1 MAFIQNIIDYIFK
14 NYDLSKDIV
23 EVVFPNKRAS
33 IHFKRQIVSQ
43 LSKTSWIPIT
53 SSVQQAMEKWSG
65 LHLVDSLDV
74 ALELMSINDKDANN
88 KVLKQNFFGLASQ
101 MAKDFDEIDQY
112 KVDAKN
118 LFESLNE
125 VKIIENYTFSEYT
138 LSNEDSYKA
147 QSKYLQFFSSLINYY
162 SALRLN
168 LFSRKVGYYGMI
180 TRCLSELPTDELVKR
195 IDGKKIVFAGFNAL
209 TTTEEDVVVRL
220 VENGNAVMLW
230 DLDEYYINDKKQE
243 AGRFA
248 NDFFAKHRNLAGK
261 KDYDNEHHGI
271 SFIGNALS
279 TAEKEINVI
288 SVSGSSVQA
297 NALQL
302 MMEKRENSVVV
313 LADEALLIPTLNSLP
328 DSVGEINV
336 TMGYPFANTPLYG
349 FIDQIFRFQ
358 YSLSDSKID
367 LWPLAHFCDA
377 DFIKLVFNG
386 KDYDSLM
393 SWLKDKQS
401 SSDLS
406 IHVKDFS
413 YIGISDDNQE
423 DGASEDLARFLTLSS
438 TKWIDSKDCIE
449 NLKSILRVSLQ
460 KIKDESYF
468 VKNQISVAGKVLN
481 KVESLIK
488 KYDSVEILDLQ
499 MLILQIGR
507 EMSIAMKGE
516 ADGLQV
522 MGLLET
528 RNLDFDVVNML
539 SVNEGVI
546 PKNKNSNS
554 LIPYDV
560 RKYYNL
566 PTYNQQQAVYAY
578 HFYRL
583 LHNAKKI
590 NLFYNSLS
598 DSSGLGEPSR
608 FIRQIEYELVKKNP
622 KVILQYFQ
630 YKSPIINLKSNIIS
644 VDKDDTMLK
653 KITKLSPTSI
663 STYLRCSLQYYW
675 KYIMNINCDEVNEE
689 IQMNV
694 IGSIIH
700 NTLDELYRNFGNE
713 IVTES
718 KFLEVRNQ
726 YLDKCYQNALRN
738 NNFRNGLPKTGFNSI
753 IASVIDTMISRFLD
767 NEHNVI
773 KENSLRILCTEKELS
788 FHLNNVELHGFAD
801 RIDLLNDKLRVID
814 YKTGS
819 VNPYDVSISAN
830 AKQLQDMHDKSIQL
844 IMYKYLFIKMLNSNT
859 LGLDEAL
866 IAHIEEENIVPGI
879 IALQKMSNG
888 VFELKVNNA
897 DLANDFEAQCDIMF
911 EQLISDIFDKNNP
924 FTQTDDTKVCGYCSF
939 RNICKRG

>member
-43 LSKTSWIPIT
+43 LSKTSWMPIT

-358 YSLSDSKID
+358 HSLSDSKID
-367 LWPLAHFCDA
+367 LWPLASFCDA

-406 IHVKDFS
+406 FHVNDFS
-413 YIGISDDNQE
+413 SIGISDDNQE

-622 KVILQYFQ
+622 KVKLQHFQ

-767 NEHNVI
+767 NEHNIV

-844 IMYKYLFIKMLNSNT
+844 IMYKYLFIKMLNSNA

-924 FTQTDDTKVCGYCSF
+924 FTQTDDTKVCGYCGF

>member
-43 LSKTSWIPIT
+43 LSKTSWMPIT

-88 KVLKQNFFGLASQ
+88 KVLKQNFLGLASQ

-358 YSLSDSKID
+358 HSLSDSKID
-367 LWPLAHFCDA
+367 LWPLASFCDA

-406 IHVKDFS
+406 FHVKDFS
-413 YIGISDDNQE
+413 SIGISDDNQE

-528 RNLDFDVVNML
+528 RNLDFEVVNML

-622 KVILQYFQ
+622 KVKLQHFQ

-767 NEHNVI
+767 NEHNIV

-924 FTQTDDTKVCGYCSF
+924 FTQTDDTKVCGYCGF

>member
-43 LSKTSWIPIT
+43 LSKTSWMPIT

-358 YSLSDSKID
+358 HSLSGSKID
-367 LWPLAHFCDA
+367 LWPLASFCDA

-406 IHVKDFS
+406 LHVKDFS
-413 YIGISDDNQE
+413 SIGISDDNQE

-488 KYDSVEILDLQ
+488 RYDSVEILDLQ

-516 ADGLQV
+516 VDGLQV

-622 KVILQYFQ
+622 KVKLQHFQ

-767 NEHNVI
+767 NEHNIV

-819 VNPYDVSISAN
+819 VNPYDVSISGN
-830 AKQLQDMHDKSIQL
+830 AQQLQDMHDKSIQL

-924 FTQTDDTKVCGYCSF
+924 FTQTDDIKVCGYCSF

>member
-43 LSKTSWIPIT
+43 LSKTSWMPIT

-336 TMGYPFANTPLYG
+336 TMGYPFTNTPLYG

-358 YSLSDSKID
+358 HSLSDSKID
-367 LWPLAHFCDA
+367 LWPLASFCDA

-406 IHVKDFS
+406 LHVKDFS
-413 YIGISDDNQE
+413 SIGKSDDNQE

-622 KVILQYFQ
+622 KVKLQHFQ

-767 NEHNVI
+767 NEHNIV

-844 IMYKYLFIKMLNSNT
+844 IMYKYLFIKMLNSNA

-924 FTQTDDTKVCGYCSF
+924 FTQTDDIKVCGYCSF

>member
-43 LSKTSWIPIT
+43 LSKTSWMPIT

-147 QSKYLQFFSSLINYY
+147 QSKYLHFFSSLINYY

-248 NDFFAKHRNLAGK
+248 NDFFAKHQNLAGK

-358 YSLSDSKID
+358 HSLSDSKID
-367 LWPLAHFCDA
+367 LWPLASFCDA

-406 IHVKDFS
+406 LHVKDFS
-413 YIGISDDNQE
+413 SIGKSDDNQE

-622 KVILQYFQ
+622 KVKLQHFQ

-767 NEHNVI
+767 NEHNIV

>member
-43 LSKTSWIPIT
+43 LSKTSWMPIT

-358 YSLSDSKID
+358 HSLSDSKID
-367 LWPLAHFCDA
+367 LWPLASFCDA

-406 IHVKDFS
+406 LHVKDFS
-413 YIGISDDNQE
+413 SIGISDDNQE

-622 KVILQYFQ
+622 KVKLQHFQ

-767 NEHNVI
+767 NEHNIV

>member
-261 KDYDNEHHGI
+261 KDYDNENHGI

-358 YSLSDSKID
+358 HSLSDSKID
-367 LWPLAHFCDA
+367 LWPLASFCDA

-406 IHVKDFS
+406 LHVKDFS
-413 YIGISDDNQE
+413 SIGISDDNQE
-423 DGASEDLARFLTLSS
+423 DIASEDLARFLTLSS
-438 TKWIDSKDCIE
+438 TKWIDSKNCIE

-622 KVILQYFQ
+622 KVQLQHFQ

-767 NEHNVI
+767 NEHNVV

-924 FTQTDDTKVCGYCSF
+924 FTQTDDTKVCGYCGF

>member
-43 LSKTSWIPIT
+43 LSKTSWMPIT

-248 NDFFAKHRNLAGK
+248 NDFFAKHQNLAGK

-358 YSLSDSKID
+358 HSLSDSKID
-367 LWPLAHFCDA
+367 LWPLASLCDA

-393 SWLKDKQS
+393 SWLKDKQL

-406 IHVKDFS
+406 LHVKDFS
-413 YIGISDDNQE
+413 SIGKSDDNQE

-622 KVILQYFQ
+622 KVKLQHFQ

-767 NEHNVI
+767 NEHNVV

-819 VNPYDVSISAN
+819 VNPYDVSISGN
-830 AKQLQDMHDKSIQL
+830 AQQLQDMHDKSIQL

-866 IAHIEEENIVPGI
+866 IAHIKQENIVPGI

>member
-43 LSKTSWIPIT
+43 LSKTSWMPIT

-248 NDFFAKHRNLAGK
+248 NDFFAKHQNLAGK

-358 YSLSDSKID
+358 HSLSDSKID
-367 LWPLAHFCDA
+367 LWPLASFCDA

-406 IHVKDFS
+406 LHVKDFS
-413 YIGISDDNQE
+413 SIGKSDDNQE

-622 KVILQYFQ
+622 KVKLQHFQ

-713 IVTES
+713 VVTES

-767 NEHNVI
+767 NEHNIV
-773 KENSLRILCTEKELS
+773 KENSLKILCTEKELS

-819 VNPYDVSISAN
+819 VNPYDVSISGN

-924 FTQTDDTKVCGYCSF
+924 FTQTDDIKVCGYCSF

>member
-43 LSKTSWIPIT
+43 LSKTSWMPIT
-53 SSVQQAMEKWSG
+53 SSIQQAMEKWSG

-358 YSLSDSKID
+358 HSLSDSKID
-367 LWPLAHFCDA
+367 LWPLASFCDA

-406 IHVKDFS
+406 LHVKDFS
-413 YIGISDDNQE
+413 SIGISDDNQE

-528 RNLDFDVVNML
+528 RNLDFDVINML

-622 KVILQYFQ
+622 KVKLQHFQ

-767 NEHNVI
+767 NEHNVV

>member
-43 LSKTSWIPIT
+43 LSKTSWMPIT
-53 SSVQQAMEKWSG
+53 SSIQQAMEKWSG

-358 YSLSDSKID
+358 HSLSDSKID
-367 LWPLAHFCDA
+367 LWPLASFCDA

-406 IHVKDFS
+406 LHVEDFS
-413 YIGISDDNQE
+413 SIGISDDNQE

-622 KVILQYFQ
+622 KVKLQHFQ

-718 KFLEVRNQ
+718 KFLEVRSQ

-767 NEHNVI
+767 NEHNIV

-844 IMYKYLFIKMLNSNT
+844 IMYKYLFIKMLNSNA

-924 FTQTDDTKVCGYCSF
+924 FTQTDDTKVCGYCGF

>member
-43 LSKTSWIPIT
+43 LSKTSWMPIT

-180 TRCLSELPTDELVKR
+180 TRCLSELPTDELIKR

-358 YSLSDSKID
+358 HSLSDSKID
-367 LWPLAHFCDA
+367 LWPLASFCDA

-406 IHVKDFS
+406 LHVKDFS
-413 YIGISDDNQE
+413 SIGISDDNQE

-622 KVILQYFQ
+622 KVQLQHFQ

-653 KITKLSPTSI
+653 KSTKLSPTSI

-767 NEHNVI
+767 NEHNVV

-924 FTQTDDTKVCGYCSF
+924 FTQTDDIKVCGYCSF

>member
-43 LSKTSWIPIT
+43 LSKTSWMPIT

-358 YSLSDSKID
+358 HSLSDSKID
-367 LWPLAHFCDA
+367 LWPLASFCDA

-406 IHVKDFS
+406 LHVKDFS
-413 YIGISDDNQE
+413 SIGKSDDNQE
-423 DGASEDLARFLTLSS
+423 DGASEDLARFLALSS

-622 KVILQYFQ
+622 KVKLQHFQ

-767 NEHNVI
+767 NEHNIV

-924 FTQTDDTKVCGYCSF
+924 FTQTDDIKVCGYCSF

>member
-43 LSKTSWIPIT
+43 LSKTSWMPIT

-220 VENGNAVMLW
+220 VENGKAVMLW

-358 YSLSDSKID
+358 HSLSDSKID
-367 LWPLAHFCDA
+367 LWPLASFCDA

-406 IHVKDFS
+406 LHVKDFS
-413 YIGISDDNQE
+413 SIGKSDDNQE
-423 DGASEDLARFLTLSS
+423 DGASEDLARFLALSS

-622 KVILQYFQ
+622 KVKLQHFQ

-718 KFLEVRNQ
+718 KFLEVRSQ

-767 NEHNVI
+767 NEHNIV

-819 VNPYDVSISAN
+819 VNPYDVSISGN
-830 AKQLQDMHDKSIQL
+830 AQQLQDMHDKSIQL

-924 FTQTDDTKVCGYCSF
+924 FTQTDDTKVCGYCGF

>member
-43 LSKTSWIPIT
+43 LSKTSWMPIT

-88 KVLKQNFFGLASQ
+88 KILKQNFFGLASQ

-358 YSLSDSKID
+358 HSLSDSKID
-367 LWPLAHFCDA
+367 LWPLASFCDA

-406 IHVKDFS
+406 LHVKDFS
-413 YIGISDDNQE
+413 SIGKSDDNQE
-423 DGASEDLARFLTLSS
+423 DGASEDLARFLALSS

-622 KVILQYFQ
+622 KVKLQHFQ

-767 NEHNVI
+767 NEHNIV

-844 IMYKYLFIKMLNSNT
+844 IMYKYLFIKMLNSNA

-924 FTQTDDTKVCGYCSF
+924 FTQTDDTKVCGYCGF

>member
-358 YSLSDSKID
+358 HSLSDSKID
-367 LWPLAHFCDA
+367 LWPLASFCDA

-406 IHVKDFS
+406 LHVKDFS
-413 YIGISDDNQE
+413 SIGISGDNQE

-622 KVILQYFQ
+622 KVKLQHFQ

-767 NEHNVI
+767 NEHNIV

-844 IMYKYLFIKMLNSNT
+844 IMYKYLFIKMLNPNT

-866 IAHIEEENIVPGI
+866 IAHIEEESIVPGI

>member
-43 LSKTSWIPIT
+43 LSKTSWMPIT

-261 KDYDNEHHGI
+261 KDYDNENHGI

-358 YSLSDSKID
+358 HSLSDSKID
-367 LWPLAHFCDA
+367 LWPLASFCDA

-406 IHVKDFS
+406 LHVKDFS
-413 YIGISDDNQE
+413 SIGISDDNQE

-449 NLKSILRVSLQ
+449 NLKSILRLSLQ
-460 KIKDESYF
+460 KIKDDSYF

-622 KVILQYFQ
+622 KVKLQHFQ

-767 NEHNVI
+767 NEHNIV

-819 VNPYDVSISAN
+819 VNPYDVSISGN

-924 FTQTDDTKVCGYCSF
+924 FTQTDDIKVCGYCSF

>member
-43 LSKTSWIPIT
+43 LSKTSWMPIT

-358 YSLSDSKID
+358 HSLSDSKID
-367 LWPLAHFCDA
+367 LWPLASFCDA

-406 IHVKDFS
+406 LHVKDFS
-413 YIGISDDNQE
+413 SIGKSDDNQE

-622 KVILQYFQ
+622 KVKLQHFQ

-713 IVTES
+713 VVTES

-767 NEHNVI
+767 NEHNIV

-866 IAHIEEENIVPGI
+866 IAHIEQENIVPGI

-924 FTQTDDTKVCGYCSF
+924 FTQTDDTKVCGYCGF

>member
-1 MAFIQNIIDYIFK
+1 M
-14 NYDLSKDIV
+14 SKDIV

-43 LSKTSWIPIT
+43 LSKTSWMPIT
-53 SSVQQAMEKWSG
+53 SSIQQAMEKWSG

-248 NDFFAKHRNLAGK
+248 NDFFAKHQNLAGK

-358 YSLSDSKID
+358 HSLSDSKID
-367 LWPLAHFCDA
+367 LWPLASFCDA

-406 IHVKDFS
+406 LHVKDFS
-413 YIGISDDNQE
+413 SIGISDDNQE

-622 KVILQYFQ
+622 KVKLQHFQ

-718 KFLEVRNQ
+718 KFLEVRSQ

-767 NEHNVI
+767 NEHNIV

-844 IMYKYLFIKMLNSNT
+844 IMYKYLFIKMLNSNA

-924 FTQTDDTKVCGYCSF
+924 FTQTDDTKVCGYCGF

>member
-43 LSKTSWIPIT
+43 LSKTSWMPIT

-138 LSNEDSYKA
+138 LSNDDSYKA

-358 YSLSDSKID
+358 HSLSDSKID
-367 LWPLAHFCDA
+367 LWPLASFCDA

-406 IHVKDFS
+406 LHVKDFYS
-413 YIGISDDNQE
+413 IGKSDDNQE

-622 KVILQYFQ
+622 KVKLQHFQ

-767 NEHNVI
+767 NEHNIV

-819 VNPYDVSISAN
+819 VNPYDVSISGN
-830 AKQLQDMHDKSIQL
+830 AQQLQDMHDKSIQL

-924 FTQTDDTKVCGYCSF
+924 FTQTDDIKVCGYCSF

>member
-43 LSKTSWIPIT
+43 LSKTSWMPIT

-220 VENGNAVMLW
+220 VENGNVVMLW

-358 YSLSDSKID
+358 HSLSDSKID
-367 LWPLAHFCDA
+367 LWPLASFCDA

-406 IHVKDFS
+406 LHVKDFS
-413 YIGISDDNQE
+413 SIGKSDDNQE

-622 KVILQYFQ
+622 KVKLQHFQ

-718 KFLEVRNQ
+718 KFLEVRSQ

-767 NEHNVI
+767 NEHNIV

-819 VNPYDVSISAN
+819 VNPYDVSISGN

-844 IMYKYLFIKMLNSNT
+844 IMYKYLFIKMLNSNA

-924 FTQTDDTKVCGYCSF
+924 FTQTDDTKVCGYCGF

>member
-358 YSLSDSKID
+358 HSLSDSKID
-367 LWPLAHFCDA
+367 LWPLASFCDA

-406 IHVKDFS
+406 FHVNDFS
-413 YIGISDDNQE
+413 SIGISDDNQE

-622 KVILQYFQ
+622 KVKLQHFQ

-767 NEHNVI
+767 NEHNIV

-844 IMYKYLFIKMLNSNT
+844 IMYKYLFIKMLNSNA

>member
-43 LSKTSWIPIT
+43 LSKTSWMPIT

-138 LSNEDSYKA
+138 LSNDDSYKA

-358 YSLSDSKID
+358 HSLSDSKID
-367 LWPLAHFCDA
+367 LWPLASFCDA

-406 IHVKDFS
+406 LHVKDFS
-413 YIGISDDNQE
+413 SIGISDDNQE

-622 KVILQYFQ
+622 KVKLQHFQ

-767 NEHNVI
+767 NEHNIV

-819 VNPYDVSISAN
+819 VNPYDVSISGN
-830 AKQLQDMHDKSIQL
+830 AQQLQDMHDKSIQL

-924 FTQTDDTKVCGYCSF
+924 FTQTDDIKVCGYCSF

>member
-358 YSLSDSKID
+358 HSLSDSKID
-367 LWPLAHFCDA
+367 LWPLASFCDA

-406 IHVKDFS
+406 LHVKDFS
-413 YIGISDDNQE
+413 SIGKSDDNQE

-622 KVILQYFQ
+622 KVKLQHFQ

-767 NEHNVI
+767 NEHNIV

-819 VNPYDVSISAN
+819 VNPYDVSISGN
-830 AKQLQDMHDKSIQL
+830 AQQLQDMHDKSIQL

-924 FTQTDDTKVCGYCSF
+924 FTQTDDIKVCGYCSF

>member
-43 LSKTSWIPIT
+43 LSKTSWMPIT

-302 MMEKRENSVVV
+302 MMEKSENSVVV

-358 YSLSDSKID
+358 HSLSDSKID
-367 LWPLAHFCDA
+367 LWPLASFCDA

-406 IHVKDFS
+406 LHVKDFS
-413 YIGISDDNQE
+413 SIGKSDDNQE

-622 KVILQYFQ
+622 KVKLQHFQ

-767 NEHNVI
+767 NEHNIV

-819 VNPYDVSISAN
+819 VNPYDVSISGN

-866 IAHIEEENIVPGI
+866 IAHIKEENIVPGI

>member
-43 LSKTSWIPIT
+43 LSKTSWMPIT
-53 SSVQQAMEKWSG
+53 SSIQQAMEKWSG

-88 KVLKQNFFGLASQ
+88 KVLKQNFLGLASQ

-358 YSLSDSKID
+358 HSLSDSKID
-367 LWPLAHFCDA
+367 LWPLASFCDA

-406 IHVKDFS
+406 LHVKDFS
-413 YIGISDDNQE
+413 SIGISDDNQE

-622 KVILQYFQ
+622 KVKLQHFQ

-718 KFLEVRNQ
+718 KFLDVRNQ
-726 YLDKCYQNALRN
+726 YLDNCYQNALRN

-767 NEHNVI
+767 NEHNIV

-819 VNPYDVSISAN
+819 VNPYDVSISGN

-844 IMYKYLFIKMLNSNT
+844 IMYKYLFIKMLNSNA

-924 FTQTDDTKVCGYCSF
+924 FTQTDDTKVCGYCGF

>member
-43 LSKTSWIPIT
+43 LSKTSWMPIT

-261 KDYDNEHHGI
+261 KDYDNENHGI

-386 KDYDSLM
+386 KDYDSLI

-406 IHVKDFS
+406 LHVKDFS
-413 YIGISDDNQE
+413 SIGKGDDNQE

-622 KVILQYFQ
+622 KVQLQHFQ

-767 NEHNVI
+767 NEHNIV

-819 VNPYDVSISAN
+819 VNPYDVSISGN

-924 FTQTDDTKVCGYCSF
+924 FTQTDDIKVCGYCSF

>member
-43 LSKTSWIPIT
+43 LSKTSWMPIT

-358 YSLSDSKID
+358 HSLSDSKID
-367 LWPLAHFCDA
+367 LWPLASFCDA

-406 IHVKDFS
+406 LHVKDFS
-413 YIGISDDNQE
+413 SIGKSDDNQE

-622 KVILQYFQ
+622 KVKLQHFQ

-713 IVTES
+713 VVTES

-738 NNFRNGLPKTGFNSI
+738 NNFRKGLPKTGFNSI

-767 NEHNVI
+767 NEHNIV

-924 FTQTDDTKVCGYCSF
+924 FTQTDDTKVCGYCGF

>member
-43 LSKTSWIPIT
+43 LSKTSWMPIT

-248 NDFFAKHRNLAGK
+248 NDFFAKHRNFAGK

-358 YSLSDSKID
+358 HSLSGSKID
-367 LWPLAHFCDA
+367 LWPLASFCDA

-406 IHVKDFS
+406 LHVKDFS
-413 YIGISDDNQE
+413 SIGKSDDNQE

-622 KVILQYFQ
+622 KVKLQHFQ

-767 NEHNVI
+767 NEHNIV

-819 VNPYDVSISAN
+819 VNPYDVSISGN

-924 FTQTDDTKVCGYCSF
+924 FTQTDDIKVCGYCSF

>member
-43 LSKTSWIPIT
+43 LSKTSWMPIT

-118 LFESLNE
+118 LFESLKE

-279 TAEKEINVI
+279 TADKEINVI

-358 YSLSDSKID
+358 HSLSDSKID
-367 LWPLAHFCDA
+367 LWPLASFCDA

-406 IHVKDFS
+406 FHVNDFS
-413 YIGISDDNQE
+413 SIGISDDNQE

-598 DSSGLGEPSR
+598 NSSGLGEPSR

-622 KVILQYFQ
+622 KVKLQHFQ

-738 NNFRNGLPKTGFNSI
+738 NNFRKGLPKTGFNSI

-767 NEHNVI
+767 NEHNIV
-773 KENSLRILCTEKELS
+773 KENSMRILCTEKELS

-859 LGLDEAL
+859 LGFDKAL

-924 FTQTDDTKVCGYCSF
+924 FTQTDDIKVCGYCSF

>member
-43 LSKTSWIPIT
+43 LSKTSWMPIT

-358 YSLSDSKID
+358 HSLSDSKID
-367 LWPLAHFCDA
+367 LWPLASFCDA

-406 IHVKDFS
+406 LHVKDFS
-413 YIGISDDNQE
+413 SMGISGDNQE

-622 KVILQYFQ
+622 KVKLQHFQ

-718 KFLEVRNQ
+718 KFLEVRSQ

-767 NEHNVI
+767 NEHNIV

-844 IMYKYLFIKMLNSNT
+844 IMYKYLFIKMLNSNA

-924 FTQTDDTKVCGYCSF
+924 FTQTDDTKVCGYCGF

>member
-43 LSKTSWIPIT
+43 LSKTSWMPIT

-220 VENGNAVMLW
+220 VENGNVVMLW

-358 YSLSDSKID
+358 HSLSDSKID
-367 LWPLAHFCDA
+367 LWPLASFCDA

-406 IHVKDFS
+406 LHVKDFS
-413 YIGISDDNQE
+413 SIGKSDDNQE
-423 DGASEDLARFLTLSS
+423 DGASEDLARFLALSS

-516 ADGLQV
+516 ADCLQV

-528 RNLDFDVVNML
+528 RILDFDVVNML

-622 KVILQYFQ
+622 KVKLQHFQ

-718 KFLEVRNQ
+718 KFLEVRSQ

-767 NEHNVI
+767 NEHNIV

-844 IMYKYLFIKMLNSNT
+844 IMYKYLFIKMLNSNA
-859 LGLDEAL
+859 LGLDGAL

-924 FTQTDDTKVCGYCSF
+924 FTQTDDTKVCGYCGF

>member
-358 YSLSDSKID
+358 HSLSDSKID
-367 LWPLAHFCDA
+367 LWPLASFCDA

-406 IHVKDFS
+406 LHVKDFS
-413 YIGISDDNQE
+413 SIGKSDDNQE

-622 KVILQYFQ
+622 KVKLQHFQ

-726 YLDKCYQNALRN
+726 YIDKCYQNALRN

-767 NEHNVI
+767 NEHNIV

-844 IMYKYLFIKMLNSNT
+844 IMYKYLFIKMLNSNA

-924 FTQTDDTKVCGYCSF
+924 FTQTDDTKVCGYCGF

>member
-43 LSKTSWIPIT
+43 LSKTSWMPIT

-358 YSLSDSKID
+358 HSLSDSKID
-367 LWPLAHFCDA
+367 LWPLASFCDA

-406 IHVKDFS
+406 LHVKDFS
-413 YIGISDDNQE
+413 SIGKSDDNQE

-622 KVILQYFQ
+622 KVKLQHFQ

-767 NEHNVI
+767 NEHNIV

-819 VNPYDVSISAN
+819 VNPYDVSISGN
-830 AKQLQDMHDKSIQL
+830 AQQLQDMHDKSIQL

-897 DLANDFEAQCDIMF
+897 DLANDFEAQCDLMF

>member
-43 LSKTSWIPIT
+43 LSKTSWMPIT

-138 LSNEDSYKA
+138 LSNDDSYKA

-358 YSLSDSKID
+358 HSLSDSKID
-367 LWPLAHFCDA
+367 LWPLASFCDA

-406 IHVKDFS
+406 FHVNDFS
-413 YIGISDDNQE
+413 SIGISDDNQE

-622 KVILQYFQ
+622 KVKLQHFQ

-738 NNFRNGLPKTGFNSI
+738 NNFRKGLPKTGFNSI

-767 NEHNVI
+767 NEHNIV

-844 IMYKYLFIKMLNSNT
+844 IMYKYLFIKMLNSNA

-924 FTQTDDTKVCGYCSF
+924 FTQTDDTKVCGYCGF

>member
-43 LSKTSWIPIT
+43 LSKTSWMPIT

-358 YSLSDSKID
+358 HSLSDSKID
-367 LWPLAHFCDA
+367 LWPLASFCDA

-406 IHVKDFS
+406 LHVKDFS
-413 YIGISDDNQE
+413 SIGISDDNQE

-622 KVILQYFQ
+622 KVKLQHFQ

-718 KFLEVRNQ
+718 KFLEVRSQ

-767 NEHNVI
+767 NEHNIV

-819 VNPYDVSISAN
+819 VNPYDVSISGN

-844 IMYKYLFIKMLNSNT
+844 IMYKYLFIKMLNSNA

-924 FTQTDDTKVCGYCSF
+924 FTQTDDTKVCGYCGF

>member
-43 LSKTSWIPIT
+43 LSKTSWMPIT

-358 YSLSDSKID
+358 HSLSDSKID
-367 LWPLAHFCDA
+367 LWPLASFCDA

-406 IHVKDFS
+406 FHVKDFS
-413 YIGISDDNQE
+413 SIGISDDNQE

-622 KVILQYFQ
+622 KVKLQHFQ

-767 NEHNVI
+767 NEHNIV

-924 FTQTDDTKVCGYCSF
+924 FTQTDDIKVCGYCSF

>member
-43 LSKTSWIPIT
+43 LSKTSWMPIT

-358 YSLSDSKID
+358 HSLSDSKID
-367 LWPLAHFCDA
+367 LWPLASFCDA

-406 IHVKDFS
+406 FHVKDFS
-413 YIGISDDNQE
+413 SIGISDDNQE

-528 RNLDFDVVNML
+528 RNLDFEVVNML

-622 KVILQYFQ
+622 KVKLQHFQ

-767 NEHNVI
+767 NEHNIV

-819 VNPYDVSISAN
+819 VNPYDVSISGN

-924 FTQTDDTKVCGYCSF
+924 FTQTDDIKVCGYCSF

>member
-112 KVDAKN
+112 NVDAKN

-147 QSKYLQFFSSLINYY
+147 QSKYLHFFSSLINYY

-358 YSLSDSKID
+358 HSLSDSKID
-367 LWPLAHFCDA
+367 LWPLASFCDA

-406 IHVKDFS
+406 LHVKDFS
-413 YIGISDDNQE
+413 SIGISDDNQE

-507 EMSIAMKGE
+507 EMSIAMKGK

-622 KVILQYFQ
+622 KVKLQHFQ

-753 IASVIDTMISRFLD
+753 IASVIDTMISRFLE
-767 NEHNVI
+767 NEHNIV

-819 VNPYDVSISAN
+819 VNPYDVSISGN

-924 FTQTDDTKVCGYCSF
+924 FTQTDDIKVCGYCSF
-939 RNICKRG
+939 RNICKRS

>member
-43 LSKTSWIPIT
+43 LSKTSWMPIT

-248 NDFFAKHRNLAGK
+248 NDFFAKHQNLAGK

-302 MMEKRENSVVV
+302 MMEKCENSVVV

-358 YSLSDSKID
+358 HSLSDSKID
-367 LWPLAHFCDA
+367 LWPLASFCDA

-406 IHVKDFS
+406 LHVKDFS
-413 YIGISDDNQE
+413 SMGISGDNQE

-622 KVILQYFQ
+622 KVKLQHFQ

-767 NEHNVI
+767 NEHNIV

-819 VNPYDVSISAN
+819 VNPYDVSISGN
-830 AKQLQDMHDKSIQL
+830 AQQLHDMHDKSIQL

-866 IAHIEEENIVPGI
+866 IAHIEEESIVPGI

-924 FTQTDDTKVCGYCSF
+924 FTQTDDIKVCGYCSF